1 MDLQNRIQVETAML
15 ANEKMLM
22 EMALKNQ
29 ETQKRLLDQEI
40 KERGTKMLMNKA
52 SFSISEG
59 VK

>member
-1 MDLQNRIQVETAML
+1 ML